1 MIIVSLHAQIA
12 IFFFQGQ
19 VVADL
24 SFCFGSS
31 VESLSNIYRNSGYLF
46 FKEVELNKILFHINN
61 STKHKH
67 NFFSNGICRNIY
79 LNDIINDYAYFIY
92 LSTL

>member
-46 FKEVELNKILFHINN
+46 FKEVELNKILFHIHN
-61 STKHKH
+61 SSKHKH
-67 NFFSNGICRNIY
+67 NFLVMVFAEIY
-79 LNDIINDYAYFIY
+79 I
-92 LSTL
+92 